1 MATQMRLFLAEI
13 AARLEQDRLTQED
26 RVYLS
31 ECLRGM
37 AEGEPPQKVFKTAK
51 KKGATPERDAQIIR
65 NNSAI
70 TCIAALIRPKYQS
83 EEDFSPSMPSGE
95 GMTEIEAIALVAD
108 ISGIEQSNLERY
120 WNEAKRQS
128 PELHESHF
136 KLRHLYPK

>member
-51 KKGATPERDAQIIR
+51 KRGQ
-65 NNSAI
+65 
-70 TCIAALIRPKYQS
+70 L
-83 EEDFSPSMPSGE
+83 PSVM
-95 GMTEIEAIALVAD
+95 L
-108 ISGIEQSNLERY
+108 
-120 WNEAKRQS
+120 K
-128 PELHESHF
+128 
-136 KLRHLYPK
+136 